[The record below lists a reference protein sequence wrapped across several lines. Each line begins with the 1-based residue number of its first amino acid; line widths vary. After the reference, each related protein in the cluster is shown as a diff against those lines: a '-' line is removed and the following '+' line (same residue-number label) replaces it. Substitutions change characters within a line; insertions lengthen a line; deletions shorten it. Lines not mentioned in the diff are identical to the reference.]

1 MSTTSP
7 QRRSRSGVAES
18 ERSSLSRPPLN
29 VLIDPSIAARRSP
42 WEINLSELLELFL
55 RAITRKDLI
64 DLRAAGAAAL
74 SSATIYRLKVETLF
88 LFERLRAERRAINAS
103 EPPQMVV
110 MPFRYEVY
118 STDIE
123 ELFGELTRILEQI
136 VGESTSSTATSPL
149 PVDELPPPEMG
160 DYVITM
166 QTLFSEFRGIL
177 LQRLRPT
184 GKALLSELLSGL
196 KPVDAARVFLLI
208 LFSAHSG
215 ELVVNQDENADDALV
230 VSVGQLS

>member
-1 MSTTSP
+1 
-7 QRRSRSGVAES
+7 VAES
-18 ERSSLSRPPLN
+18 QRSSLSRPPLN

-55 RAITRKDLI
+55 QAITRKDLI

-88 LFERLRAERRAINAS
+88 LFERLRAERRAVNAS

-123 ELFGELTRILEQI
+123 ELFEELTRILDQI
-136 VGESTSSTATSPL
+136 VGEGSSSSTSPL
-149 PVDELPPPEMG
+149 PVDEPPPPDMG
-160 DYVITM
+160 DYVISM
-166 QTLFSEFRGIL
+166 QSLFAEFRVIL

-196 KPVDAARVFLLI
+196 KPVDAARVFLLV

-215 ELVVNQDENADDALV
+215 ELVINQDENAEDALV

>member
-1 MSTTSP
+1 M
-7 QRRSRSGVAES
+7 AES
-18 ERSSLSRPPLN
+18 QRSSLSRPPLN

-55 RAITRKDLI
+55 QAITRKDLI

-88 LFERLRAERRAINAS
+88 LFERLRAERRAVNAS

-136 VGESTSSTATSPL
+136 VGEGTSSSTSPL
-149 PVDELPPPEMG
+149 PVDEPPPPDMG
-160 DYVITM
+160 DYVISM
-166 QTLFSEFRGIL
+166 QSLFAEFRVIL

-196 KPVDAARVFLLI
+196 KPVDAARVFLLV

-215 ELVVNQDENADDALV
+215 ELVINQDENAEDALV

>member
-7 QRRSRSGVAES
+7 QQRRSRAGVADAQGAS
-18 ERSSLSRPPLN
+18 PSGPPLN

-55 RAITRKDLI
+55 QAITRKDLI

-88 LFERLRAERRAINAS
+88 LFERLRAERRAVNAS

-123 ELFGELTRILEQI
+123 ELFEELTRILEQI
-136 VGESTSSTATSPL
+136 VGVGISSSSFPL
-149 PVDELPPPEMG
+149 PVNEPPPPDMG
-160 DYVITM
+160 DYV
-166 QTLFSEFRGIL
+166 
-177 LQRLRPT
+177 
-184 GKALLSELLSGL
+184 
-196 KPVDAARVFLLI
+196 
-208 LFSAHSG
+208 
-215 ELVVNQDENADDALV
+215 
-230 VSVGQLS
+230 